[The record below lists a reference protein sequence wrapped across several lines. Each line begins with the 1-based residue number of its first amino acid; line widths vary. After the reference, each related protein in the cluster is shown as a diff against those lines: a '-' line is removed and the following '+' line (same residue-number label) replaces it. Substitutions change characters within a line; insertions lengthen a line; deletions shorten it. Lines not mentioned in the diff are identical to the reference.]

1 VPICRGQNAAVR
13 RLLPAAA
20 LVALLVPATASAHG
34 SIQPTAATAGVVQR
48 FVVTVPNTLLGGPRI
63 VAVTVTAPDGA
74 TIESAEPGERWQV
87 RVDGRT
93 AVWEGGP
100 LEGLQEDFA
109 FDARMPEAEGTYAF
123 RGRERYD
130 QGAGAVFPLAVTVTR
145 GAAPTGSSTYSSGT
159 SRIWIAVAAGGAVI
173 LLGAG
178 ALILRRRT

>member
-1 VPICRGQNAAVR
+1 MPIGRGQNAAVR

-34 SIQPTAATAGVVQR
+34 SIQPTAATAGGVQR

-63 VAVTVTAPDGA
+63 VAVTITAPAGA
-74 TIESAEPGERWQV
+74 TIETADPGEHGRV
-87 RVDGRT
+87 RTTGRT
-93 AVWEGGP
+93 AVWDGGP
-100 LEGLQEDFA
+100 LQGLQEDFA

-145 GAAPTGSSTYSSGT
+145 GAAPPAAESSSSSGW
-159 SRIWIAVAAGGAVI
+159 IWIAVAAGGAVV

-178 ALILRRRT
+178 ALILRRRV

>member
-1 VPICRGQNAAVR
+1 MPIRGGQNGAVR

-34 SIQPTAATAGVVQR
+34 TIQPTAAAAGGVQR
-48 FVVTVPNTLLGGPRI
+48 FVVTVPNTLLTGPRI
-63 VAVTVTAPDGA
+63 VAVAVTAPEGA
-74 TIESAEPGERWQV
+74 TIESAEPGERWRV

-93 AVWEGGP
+93 AVWDGGP
-100 LEGLQEDFA
+100 LQGLQEDFA
-109 FDARMPEAEGTYAF
+109 FDARMPDAEGTYAF
-123 RGRERYD
+123 RGRERYT

-145 GAAPTGSSTYSSGT
+145 GAPPPAAAESSSTGW
-159 SRIWIAVAAGGAVI
+159 IWIAVAVGGAVV